1 MYAMH
6 ASVTLGMNFKID
18 ISNPEEVVAKT
29 PQLLALYEQKL
40 CEQTRL
46 NEQVEL
52 LRRLVGHASA
62 VSRGNV
68 TNVPCLDRPSEP
80 PHRRR
85 AAPAQD
91 RAVQAL
97 ELAYRELGGTA
108 LGPTSLYKYMIEHR
122 MKTPTSAAALGA
134 NLWDAWKAGR
144 IMRAP
149 NGVYTP
155 LDGSGKA
162 DWDRPLTDYY
172 YAAEQGFPIPGSW
185 SGDDSDSGQKD

>member
-1 MYAMH
+1 MD
-6 ASVTLGMNFKID
+6 FKVD
-18 ISNPEEVVAKT
+18 ISNPEEVAAKM

-40 CEQTRL
+40 REQKTL

-52 LRRLVGHASA
+52 LRRLVGHASM

-68 TNVPCLDRPSEP
+68 HASEQDPDRLPDP
-80 PHRRR
+80 PRRRR

-97 ELAYRELGGTA
+97 EQAYKELGGTA
-108 LGPTSLYKYMIEHR
+108 LGPTSLYKYIVERGMEVP
-122 MKTPTSAAALGA
+122 KNPAALGT

-155 LDGSGKA
+155 LDGSGKTE
-162 DWDRPLTDYY
+162 WDRPLTDYY
-172 YAAEQGFPIPGSW
+172 YAGERGFPIPGSW
-185 SGDDSDSGQKD
+185 PPGGGHP

>member
-1 MYAMH
+1 MD
-6 ASVTLGMNFKID
+6 FKVD
-18 ISNPEEVVAKT
+18 ISNPEEVAAKM

-40 CEQTRL
+40 REQKTL

-52 LRRLVGHASA
+52 LRRLVGHASM

-68 TNVPCLDRPSEP
+68 HASEQDPDRLSDP
-80 PHRRR
+80 PRRRR

-97 ELAYRELGGTA
+97 EQAYKELGGTA
-108 LGPTSLYKYMIEHR
+108 LGPTSLYKYIVERGMEVP
-122 MKTPTSAAALGA
+122 KNPAALGT

-155 LDGSGKA
+155 LDGSGKTE
-162 DWDRPLTDYY
+162 WDRPLTDYY
-172 YAAEQGFPIPGSW
+172 YAGERGFPIPGSW
-185 SGDDSDSGQKD
+185 PPGGGHP